1 MMQVQDRGP
10 AGTRVLIVDD
20 NHDQADSLG
29 MLARL
34 WGHEVEEAFDGKVA
48 LHMAHTFRPK
58 VIAIDLG
65 LPGVSGLDLAKTLRH
80 EAGFQDVMLVAMTG
94 FTHLEEP
101 CRKVGFDHYLLKP
114 FNPDSFKAILATVT
128 RAR

>member
-1 MMQVQDRGP
+1 MMPAQDRSR

-20 NHDQADSLG
+20 NQDQADSLG
-29 MLARL
+29 LLARL
-34 WGHEVEEAFDGKVA
+34 WGHDVEEAFDGKVA
-48 LHMAHTFRPK
+48 LDKAHTFRPK

-94 FTHLEEP
+94 FTNLEDP
-101 CRKVGFDHYLLKP
+101 CREAGFDHYLLKP
-114 FNPDSFKAILATVT
+114 FNPDSFKAILATASS
-128 RAR
+128 AR

>member
-1 MMQVQDRGP
+1 MMPAQDPAR

-29 MLARL
+29 LLARL

-48 LHMAHTFRPK
+48 LDKAHTFRPK

-65 LPGVSGLDLAKTLRH
+65 LPTVSGLDLAKTLRH
-80 EAGFQDVMLVAMTG
+80 EPGFRDVMLVAMTG
-94 FTHLEEP
+94 FTHLEGP
-101 CRKVGFDHYLLKP
+101 CREVGFDHYLLKP
-114 FNPDSFKAILATVT
+114 FNPDSFKAILATVSP
-128 RAR
+128 AR

>member
-1 MMQVQDRGP
+1 MMPAQNRGR

-29 MLARL
+29 LLTRL

-48 LHMAHTFRPK
+48 LDKAHAFRPK

-80 EAGFQDVMLVAMTG
+80 EPGFRDVMLVAMTG
-94 FTHLEEP
+94 FTHLEGP
-101 CRKVGFDHYLLKP
+101 CREVGFDHYLLKP
-114 FNPDSFKAILATVT
+114 FNPDSFKAILETVSSV
-128 RAR
+128 R